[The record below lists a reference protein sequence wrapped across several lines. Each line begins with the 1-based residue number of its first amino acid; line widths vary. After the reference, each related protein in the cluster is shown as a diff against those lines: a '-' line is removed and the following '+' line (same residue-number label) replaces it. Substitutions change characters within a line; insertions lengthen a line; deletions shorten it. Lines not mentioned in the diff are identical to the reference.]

1 MGKQPEL
8 WAYFDCFAGV
18 SGDMTLGALIDLGLD
33 VRELREVLSLTA
45 QTDIE
50 LTTRRLEKN
59 HLTGVK
65 VEFASDF
72 PQPTRSYA
80 EICALL
86 NQAPVSDGVRQRS
99 LKMFRMLGEVEAR
112 IHGQPLEQVH
122 FHELG
127 GLDTI
132 LDVVGA
138 AWGVEKLG
146 ITRVF
151 CSSLPMG
158 WGMIASAHGRLPNPA
173 PATME
178 LLKGLPLYG
187 TDLPGELVTPTGAV
201 ILKGLEARYEP
212 CPAMRLTQ
220 VGYGAGSRDLP
231 GHPNLLRIYLGEPLA
246 AAPGLRETVS
256 VLETHIDDMNPELYE
271 PLMAGLFA
279 AGALDVAL
287 APIQM
292 KKNRPGVRLTV
303 IAPPAARESLLERLF
318 LDSTTLGVRVM
329 EVERVAARRWPETV
343 DTPYGPLE
351 VKVMEYGGQRRVM
364 PEYEACRRLAEER
377 GISLLEVYR
386 FINPQIPQINTD

>member
-1 MGKQPEL
+1 
-8 WAYFDCFAGV
+8 
-18 SGDMTLGALIDLGLD
+18 MTLGALIDLGLEA
-33 VRELREVLSLTA
+33 RELREVLSLTA

-50 LTTRRLEKN
+50 LSVRRVEKD
-59 HLTGVK
+59 HLSGVK
-65 VEFASDF
+65 VEFASNI
-72 PQPTRSYA
+72 PQPTRGYA
-80 EICALL
+80 EVCALV

-99 LKMFRMLGEVEAR
+99 LMMFRMLGEVEAR

-132 LDVVGA
+132 LDVVGV

-173 PATME
+173 PATLE

-212 CPAMRLTQ
+212 CPAMRLAR

-246 AAPGLRETVS
+246 AAPGLRETVL

-279 AGALDVAL
+279 AGARDVAL
-287 APIQM
+287 TPIQM

-303 IAPPAARESLLERLF
+303 IALPAARESLLERLF

-329 EVERVAARRWPETV
+329 EVERVAARRWLETMT
-343 DTPYGPLE
+343 TPYGPLE
-351 VKVMEYGGQRRVM
+351 VKVTEYGGKRRLM
-364 PEYEACRRLAEER
+364 PEYEACRRLAQEH
-377 GISLLEVYR
+377 GLSLLEVYR
-386 FINPQIPQINTD
+386 LVKEAES